1 MLDNFKKISMVV
13 GLAAM
18 TAASPVLAQD
28 TVTLRFASA
37 FSPMSANNRVSV
49 PAFIKAVEDAG
60 GKVVGIC
67 SLVDRSG
74 GQVEFDIP
82 YHALVSLSFPTYA
95 DDELPEE
102 LAAIPVTKP
111 GSRKA

>member
-49 PAFIKAVEDAG
+49 PAFIKAVEDASEGTLKIEHYPG
-60 GKVVGIC
+60 G
-67 SLVDRSG
+67 SLGKSPVQQLSM
-74 GQVEFDIP
+74 VET
-82 YHALVSLSFPTYA
+82 ASPTS
-95 DDELPEE
+95 P
-102 LAAIPVTKP
+102 KW
-111 GSRKA
+111 